1 MREEYL
7 GKEAHDLPL
16 LLDPE
21 GEGRLVGPQEVFGMA
36 RNQLIDDGDTTV
48 LATWMTLRKTCPYEN
63 TTSNSVAHPDP
74 SDPHVFGPP
83 GSGSVSQRYGSG
95 SVPDPSIVKQK

>member
-7 GKEAHDLPL
+7 GEEAHDLPL

-36 RNQLIDDGDTTV
+36 RDQLIDDGDTAV
-48 LATWMTLRKTCPYEN
+48 LVTWMTSEKKTCPFKN
-63 TTSNSVAHPDP
+63 TTSYQC
-74 SDPHVFGPP
+74 
-83 GSGSVSQRYGSG
+83 SGSVTFWYGSG
-95 SVPDPSIVKQK
+95 CGSRIRTSD